1 MESRFKEEVLVFCV
15 IMIIGCMFVFSVAIL
30 NNQKQMINKY
40 DSILDQ
46 EADKKKG
53 EYLEKLGL

>member
-1 MESRFKEEVLVFCV
+1 MFCA
-15 IMIIGCMFVFSVAIL
+15 IMIIGCIFVFGVAIL
-30 NNQKQMINKY
+30 NNQKTMINKY